1 MGILVYSLLW
11 GNAEIYII
19 NRNNVGFGVWV
30 FFPEA

>member
-11 GNAEIYII
+11 GNAEIYIT
-19 NRNNVGFGVWV
+19 NRNNVGFRV